1 MLKSPVGSL
10 PRTAAA
16 LRETWWPPCAAPIG
30 LYGQLSGGNWRNP
43 AQRQTCMTR
52 STALRPSDL
61 TRLSVKN
68 ASSCTSGNRDA
79 GSWPATADRRGAS
92 CLRTFPVTVTSTS
105 LKTQVGSASRC
116 CPASSTLV
124 RNGNKQTFSPGSRRY
139 RDKGGLVR
147 SPTPISRLETSSRK
161 ASKVG
166 LLRSVPIAAPNLA
179 AWSGSIPEN
188 TINKQSPTESAAGFA
203 VKCCKIFHQ
212 MALQLTCYLA
222 SAQLPRRMQWRS

>member
-1 MLKSPVGSL
+1 MHKNPVGTL

-16 LRETWWPPCAAPIG
+16 LRETWWPPCAAPVG
-30 LYGQLSGGNWRNP
+30 FHGQLSGGNWRNP
-43 AQRQTCMTR
+43 AQRQTCIMR
-52 STALRPSDL
+52 STASRPSDL

-116 CPASSTLV
+116 RPASSTLV

-139 RDKGGLVR
+139 RDKGCLPR
-147 SPTPISRLETSSRK
+147 SPTPISRLETSSRN
-161 ASKVG
+161 ASMVR
-166 LLRSVPIAAPNLA
+166 LIRSIPIAAPNLT
-179 AWSGSIPEN
+179 AWSGSNPED
-188 TINKQSPTESAAGFA
+188 TVNKQAQTESAAGVA
-203 VKCCKIFHQ
+203 VKCCKNFHQ
-212 MALQLTCYLA
+212 MALHLA
-222 SAQLPRRMQWRS
+222 C